1 MRLSRLQRFGAIL
14 LAASLGVNGAFRF
27 MQTVCIKSDT
37 RYVGD
42 PPVLEPYCVASVWVF
57 GEAQALGVVFAGAS
71 LFVLLLLIFLGR
83 R

>member
-1 MRLSRLQRFGAIL
+1 MKLSRLQRFGAVL
-14 LAASLGVNGAFRF
+14 LAAGLGGSGALQF
-27 MQTVCIKSDT
+27 MQTACIKSDT

-57 GEAQALGVVFAGAS
+57 GEAQALGIVLAGAS
-71 LFVLLLLIFLGR
+71 LFILLLLILLGR